1 MAKHKIIHSEDATT
15 ILIEGDIRNPEP
27 THAIIRFPGGFVEV
41 ARCSDGSYYAH
52 IGAKKD
58 DNPDEDRGFRVVDS
72 RIDYDH
78 EKWMDRGIPQ
88 IPEMDHVRKLAMR
101 FARADA
107 PILKI

>member
-15 ILIEGDIRNPEP
+15 IMIDGDIRNPEP

-58 DNPDEDRGFRVVDS
+58 DIPDEDRGFRVVDS

-78 EKWMDRGIPQ
+78 EKWIERGIPQ
-88 IPEMDHVRKLAMR
+88 IQAMDHVCKIAMR
-101 FARADA
+101 FARMNTPTLD
-107 PILKI
+107 I